1 MTLKALV
8 LASLI
13 LVTPARGLAQSTT
26 PAASASTERKFR
38 VLVNVYYNVTSRTF
52 DERSTFTAFL
62 EEGSTSRS
70 YDGGTGLGFEFGGIY
85 SITSQF
91 GILGSFEVLS
101 AEHDASFD
109 VVTPHPLFFN
119 QPRTVEEQWGHQDST
134 EQSLLSAR

>member
-1 MTLKALV
+1 M
-8 LASLI
+8 
-13 LVTPARGLAQSTT
+13 
-26 PAASASTERKFR
+26 
-38 VLVNVYYNVTSRTF
+38 LVNVYYNVTSRTF